1 MAGPGA
7 NCDFFWRIGSEKGLV
22 LGKDIIVLQEI
33 LDVKIEDHWKGPV
46 SILSF
51 Y

>member
-7 NCDFFWRIGSEKGLV
+7 TCDFFWRIESEKGLV

-33 LDVKIEDHWKGPV
+33 IDLKIEDQLEGA
-46 SILSF
+46 S
-51 Y
+51 